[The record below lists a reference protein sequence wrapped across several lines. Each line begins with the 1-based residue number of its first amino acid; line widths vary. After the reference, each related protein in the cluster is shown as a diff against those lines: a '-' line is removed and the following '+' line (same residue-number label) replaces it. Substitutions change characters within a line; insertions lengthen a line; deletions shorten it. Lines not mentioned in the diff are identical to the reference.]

1 MARDAIDMA
10 GVLADQSIGGFDVTS
25 VLDGTAR
32 EIRLAVQDFLDGR
45 GREDLLLVYLSG
57 HGLLDKYEKLYFAGT
72 DTSEDHLAATGV
84 EAAWLWDRLDESRS
98 ARQVVILDCCNS
110 GAFGRLGAKGA
121 AGTDEGLKQFVS
133 QGRGR
138 AMLMASRAR
147 QSAWV
152 QDAAGGVAGSSVFTS
167 ALVEGLR
174 TGQADVNGD
183 GYISVD
189 EAYTYAYD
197 KVLAADVG
205 QIPQRSIGGE
215 GTLLLARNPAGLA
228 AVPDDLRVALNSA
241 YPHIRLGAVD
251 VLGEWLTG
259 PDPAMT
265 LIAYEIL
272 AHMAAHGVP
281 DVATA
286 ARELLDRWPR
296 ELLDRWQRTGSEA
309 ANALAQAQ
317 MNSNVELT
325 RNQILSILNS
335 LNLPEARE
343 RGQQAQAK
351 MEMERQ
357 LFKSFIAILAS
368 SGPPVEPDH

>member
-1 MARDAIDMA
+1 MTSWPVTRPAPELPAGPRAALVVATSSYSDPALPSLGAVARDAIDMA

-152 QDAAGGVAGSSVFTS
+152 QDAAGGVARLYSPAPWSRGCGPGRQTSTATGTSQSTRPTRTPTTRSSLPTS
-167 ALVEGLR
+167 A
-174 TGQADVNGD
+174 
-183 GYISVD
+183 
-189 EAYTYAYD
+189 
-197 KVLAADVG
+197 
-205 QIPQRSIGGE
+205 RS
-215 GTLLLARNPAGLA
+215 R
-228 AVPDDLRVALNSA
+228 R
-241 YPHIRLGAVD
+241 
-251 VLGEWLTG
+251 G
-259 PDPAMT
+259 P
-265 LIAYEIL
+265 
-272 AHMAAHGVP
+272 
-281 DVATA
+281 
-286 ARELLDRWPR
+286 
-296 ELLDRWQRTGSEA
+296 
-309 ANALAQAQ
+309 
-317 MNSNVELT
+317 
-325 RNQILSILNS
+325 
-335 LNLPEARE
+335 
-343 RGQQAQAK
+343 
-351 MEMERQ
+351 
-357 LFKSFIAILAS
+357 
-368 SGPPVEPDH
+368 